1 MERHQTMILSI
12 NLMLCHISHI
22 YDFIF
27 HYVTI
32 QHISQIMI
40 YISEILIAALFTL
53 AGQVENK
60 KSIKA
65 ITTETHQT
73 VPCIA
78 AAEINQLRALSM
90 CLQFIPLCLIVKPYL
105 FIFSR

>member
-1 MERHQTMILSI
+1 
-12 NLMLCHISHI
+12 MLCHISHN

-60 KSIKA
+60 KS
-65 ITTETHQT
+65 T
-73 VPCIA
+73 VKQQREVSNNDLHA
-78 AAEINQLRALSM
+78 AAKINQLRALSM
-90 CLQFIPLCLIVKPYL
+90 CLQFIPLCLIVKPY
-105 FIFSR
+105 